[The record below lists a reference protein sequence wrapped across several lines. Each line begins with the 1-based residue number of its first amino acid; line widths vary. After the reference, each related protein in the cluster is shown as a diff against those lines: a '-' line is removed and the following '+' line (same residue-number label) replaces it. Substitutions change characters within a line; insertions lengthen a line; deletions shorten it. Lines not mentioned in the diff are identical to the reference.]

1 MSKFNVT
8 VAILEAAILFCAVT
22 GVIWAQGTKS
32 NKPYSGKADWL

>member
-22 GVIWAQGTKS
+22 GVIWAVRY
-32 NKPYSGKADWL
+32 N